1 MNDATI
7 GRNYAETLMV
17 LAKRTG
23 DEEKW
28 GALIE
33 DFGTAMRENHML
45 KTFLESPKIAASQK
59 ITIVE
64 KALGT
69 RVPPLFLRFIETV
82 ISKRRQMLIPAIAI
96 EYRALIDESEDR
108 VHANVT
114 LARDPGEP
122 ERDALARQLS
132 RLFGKRVVPHIS
144 LNPAI
149 LGGLIVKVGDTVMD
163 GSVRRRLATLRS
175 RMIAA
180 KAESRN

>member
-7 GRNYAETLMV
+7 SRNYAETLLI
-17 LAKRTG
+17 LAKKDG
-23 DEEKW
+23 QQEQW
-28 GALIE
+28 GNLI
-33 DFGTAMRENHML
+33 DTIGVAMREDRTL

-59 ITIVE
+59 IEILAR
-64 KALGT
+64 ALGK
-69 RVPPLFLRFIETV
+69 RVPPLFLRFLQTV
-82 ISKRRQMLIPAIAI
+82 VTKRRQMLIPVIAS

-114 LARDPGEP
+114 VARESTEG

-132 RLFGKRVVPHIS
+132 RVLGKRVVPHIT

-149 LGGLIVKVGDTVMD
+149 LGGLIVKIGDTVMD

-175 RMIAA
+175 RML
-180 KAESRN
+180 ETVPR

>member
-23 DEEKW
+23 DEERW
-28 GALIE
+28 GSLIE
-33 DFGTAMRENHML
+33 DLGAAMRENHTL
-45 KTFLESPKIAASQK
+45 KTFLESPKIAASRK
-59 ITIVE
+59 IEIVE
-64 KALGT
+64 KAFGT
-69 RVPPLFLRFIETV
+69 RVPPLFLKFVETV
-82 ISKRRQMLIPAIAI
+82 IAKRRQMLIPAIAI

-114 LARDPGEP
+114 LAREPGEAD
-122 ERDALARQLS
+122 RDALGQQLS

-180 KAESRN
+180 KADSRN

>member
-7 GRNYAETLMV
+7 GRNYAETLLI

-23 DEEKW
+23 DAEKW
-28 GALIE
+28 GTLIE
-33 DFGTAMRENHML
+33 DLGAAIRNDHTL

-59 ITIVE
+59 IQIVQ
-64 KALGT
+64 KALGS
-69 RVPPLFLRFIETV
+69 RVPPLFLKFIETV
-82 ISKRRQMLIPAIAI
+82 IAKRRQMLIPAIAT
-96 EYRALIDESEDR
+96 EYRALIDESEER

-114 LARDPGEP
+114 LAREPGEA
-122 ERDALARQLS
+122 ERDEMGQQLS
-132 RLFGKRVVPHIS
+132 RLFGKRVVPHIT

-180 KAESRN
+180 KAN